1 MKVKLAIPLLFPCR
15 STHGVTVVDDNVS
28 SVCWAGGE
36 VEDAVIS
43 MSSFIS
49 ADASWLVDN
58 SSATTYIYFC
68 NNYYE
73 C

>member
-1 MKVKLAIPLLFPCR
+1 MKVKLAIPILFPCG
-15 STHGVTVVDDNVS
+15 SAHGVTVVGD
-28 SVCWAGGE
+28 SVCSAGDE
-36 VEDAVIS
+36 VKDAVIS
-43 MSSFIS
+43 MSSLIS
-49 ADASWLVDN
+49 EDALWLVDN